1 MNTDDNCDIVFV
13 CPVFDE
19 LVQIVNGSWSES
31 LPVSAT
37 SVVEASNPEPNRNS
51 DTVQTIGCDF
61 LNITF
66 SDPGASVL
74 IKSPI
79 SVGMA

>member
-1 MNTDDNCDIVFV
+1 MNADNDCNVVFV
-13 CPVFDE
+13 GPVFDE
-19 LVQIVNGSWSES
+19 LVQIVYGSWSEG
-31 LPVSAT
+31 LPVSTT
-37 SVVEASNPEPNRNS
+37 SVVETSNPEPNRNS
-51 DTVQTIGCDF
+51 DAVQTIRSDF

-66 SDPGASVL
+66 SNPGASVL